1 MRGTFLPAA
10 LALGLLAFSSAQAAD
25 PKPPTMAKFICRPG
39 SNSSLVNCSFALKPD
54 SCKEP
59 TGGNTGDG
67 APCLKS
73 VTCQTQ
79 KGGSSSNCMATYTV
93 RKTR

>member
-1 MRGTFLPAA
+1 MRGTFLPVG
-10 LALGLLAFSSAQAAD
+10 LALGLLALSSAQAAN
-25 PKPPTMAKFICRPG
+25 PNSMTLMEWHCIPGKG
-39 SNSSLVNCSFALKPD
+39 SNTNCSFALRAPD

-73 VTCQTQ
+73 VTCKMQ
-79 KGGSSSNCMATYTV
+79 KGGNSATCMATYTV
-93 RKTR
+93 QRSR